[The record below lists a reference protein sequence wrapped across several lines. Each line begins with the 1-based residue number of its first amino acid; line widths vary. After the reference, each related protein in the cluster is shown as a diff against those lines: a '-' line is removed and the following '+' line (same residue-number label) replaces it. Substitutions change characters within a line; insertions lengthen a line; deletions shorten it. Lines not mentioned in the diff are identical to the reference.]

1 MITQKHELYGVEK
14 HMSAIIV
21 ENLTFSYPG
30 SYDNIF
36 ENTSFQLDTSWKLG
50 LVGRNG
56 RGKTTLC
63 KLLMNQYEYTG
74 KIICN
79 EKFVYFP
86 CKIENKERMTIEI
99 LQEVCPS
106 AEDWEFMKEMSS
118 VDLDIEIL
126 YKPFDILSN
135 GEQTKILLVALFMND
150 HQFLLID
157 EPTNHLVVES
167 RELVSKYLK
176 SKKGYILISHDRMFL
191 DECIDHILTI
201 NKSSIEVYHCDF
213 STWLENFENQQ
224 KSEMLQNI
232 RINKDIKKLQEAARK
247 NAEWSNK
254 SEKAKKGAKDK
265 GFVSHKATKLMQK
278 SKNLETRQNRSI
290 EEKSKLLKNYEYD
303 QDLKIYPLEYHSELL
318 VEYKDVS
325 MIYDDNLINS
335 PVSFSLKKG
344 DRVVLNGKNGSGKSS
359 LIKALVNGNIQHR
372 GDIFIASNL
381 IISYI
386 PQDTSFLTGSLT
398 DYAVSKKIDES
409 LFKAILQKM
418 GFTKIHFERNI
429 EEYSEG
435 QKKKVLVAGSLC
447 EKAHIYVWDEPLNY
461 IDMFSRIQIERLIN
475 TYQPTMIFIEH
486 DRLFQNTVSTK
497 TINVV

>member
-157 EPTNHLVVES
+157 EPTNGGL
-167 RELVSKYLK
+167 
-176 SKKGYILISHDRMFL
+176 
-191 DECIDHILTI
+191 
-201 NKSSIEVYHCDF
+201 
-213 STWLENFENQQ
+213 
-224 KSEMLQNI
+224 
-232 RINKDIKKLQEAARK
+232 
-247 NAEWSNK
+247 
-254 SEKAKKGAKDK
+254 
-265 GFVSHKATKLMQK
+265 
-278 SKNLETRQNRSI
+278 
-290 EEKSKLLKNYEYD
+290 
-303 QDLKIYPLEYHSELL
+303 
-318 VEYKDVS
+318 YKV
-325 MIYDDNLINS
+325 
-335 PVSFSLKKG
+335 
-344 DRVVLNGKNGSGKSS
+344 
-359 LIKALVNGNIQHR
+359 H
-372 GDIFIASNL
+372 
-381 IISYI
+381 
-386 PQDTSFLTGSLT
+386 
-398 DYAVSKKIDES
+398 
-409 LFKAILQKM
+409 
-418 GFTKIHFERNI
+418 
-429 EEYSEG
+429 
-435 QKKKVLVAGSLC
+435 QKKAV
-447 EKAHIYVWDEPLNY
+447 Y
-461 IDMFSRIQIERLIN
+461 F
-475 TYQPTMIFIEH
+475 
-486 DRLFQNTVSTK
+486 
-497 TINVV
+497 